1 MKKRISAILL
11 ACGLSVSMLCGT
23 AFAADSQTE
32 ASSEAAAI
40 EEAATEA
47 QAMESELAED
57 TGSAAQTEA
66 QLVQPRNVE
75 GDKKYEQL
83 YPTIQASVTETLSQL
98 SALTDEQIA
107 SALEQPD
114 SASTRLIAAW
124 DQARE
129 GCGAFEGIE
138 YYDVEEDGSTITFT
152 EGAKYQK
159 AEEEKSTV
167 TVSVVFDMKNQTSS
181 YNWNVKETTGKA
193 MAAAGENTVVG
204 LVNVFFVLFILTF
217 VISLFRFIPNGNR
230 KKKELEAAEA
240 AAPAPAPAPVI
251 SEPETEEVSDDD
263 EIAAVIAAA
272 VAAYENENG
281 PVHTD
286 GFVVRSIRRRGRKS
300 NWQNA

>member
-32 ASSEAAAI
+32 AASEAAAI

-47 QAMESELAED
+47 QAMESELQQEAGD
-57 TGSAAQTEA
+57 SAQTEA
-66 QLVQPRNVE
+66 QLIQPRNVT
-75 GDKKYEQL
+75 GDRKYEQL
-83 YPTIQASVTETLSQL
+83 YPTIQESITETLSQL

-107 SALEQPD
+107 STLEQPD
-114 SASTRLIAAW
+114 STTTRLIASW

-152 EGAKYQK
+152 EGVKYQK
-159 AEEEKSTV
+159 AEEEKSKV
-167 TVSVVFDMKNQTSS
+167 TVSVEFDMKNQTSS

-193 MAAAGENTVVG
+193 MAAAAENTVVG

-217 VISLFRFIPNGNR
+217 VISLFRFIPNGSK

-240 AAPAPAPAPVI
+240 AAPAPVV
-251 SEPETEEVSDDD
+251 SEPAAEEVSDDD

-272 VAAYENENG
+272 VAAYESENG

-286 GFVVRSIRRRGRKS
+286 GFVVRSIRRRSRKS